1 MSQWVSLHHEQNGW
15 YDEARVGGV
24 AEQRPHEG
32 RQVQVD
38 GLHDHVKHLR
48 FPTGDGMTQ
57 QVCVCVCVLKVDD
70 IFKGDYFR
78 VGGIC
83 SLSFSFLLMRSFRVI
98 LDGVASCEV
107 T

>member
-1 MSQWVSLHHEQNGW
+1 MSQWVYLHHEQYGW

-70 IFKGDYFR
+70 
-78 VGGIC
+78 
-83 SLSFSFLLMRSFRVI
+83 FSFLLMRSFRLI